1 MTAWW
6 AHPAVSLPV
15 ASQSWRTQALPPFC
29 GAFAGD
35 LSEILL
41 RSAGASFA
49 GFNRERS
56 TDPLDQGHTEV
67 QCCPIE
73 QVDPANRALRLVVD
87 RLGWM
92 IVATV
97 CGGQCCVHDGF
108 LYCWRRR
115 GRALTHAGV
124 VGPGAQTC
132 TGRCKHRTSRSRPR
146 CPFVT
151 EPLGN
156 ALLSPEQAPSLG
168 CFTGTSSSRCCFSSC

>member
-1 MTAWW
+1 MTDWW

-56 TDPLDQGHTEV
+56 TAPLDQGHTEV

-97 CGGQCCVHDGF
+97 CGRQCRVHDGF
-108 LYCWRRR
+108 LYCW
-115 GRALTHAGV
+115 
-124 VGPGAQTC
+124 
-132 TGRCKHRTSRSRPR
+132 
-146 CPFVT
+146 
-151 EPLGN
+151 
-156 ALLSPEQAPSLG
+156 
-168 CFTGTSSSRCCFSSC
+168 